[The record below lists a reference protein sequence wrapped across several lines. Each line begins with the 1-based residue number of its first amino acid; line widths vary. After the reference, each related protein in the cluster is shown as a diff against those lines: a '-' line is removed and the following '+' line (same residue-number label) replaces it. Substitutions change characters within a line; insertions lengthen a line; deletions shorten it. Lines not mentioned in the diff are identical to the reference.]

1 MIIIEFVDSSLLAA
15 RFMGSNRF
23 LSSLSRTALAISFV
37 LFWVLCGCVS
47 SSSRIFLSIRLS
59 RFEIF
64 LVRHAFEQYLTWSQ
78 FLFKDFRHVKVLPQD
93 TQVFLGCSAFMGCR
107 FS

>member
-37 LFWVLCGCVS
+37 LIWVLCGCVS

-64 LVRHAFEQYLTWSQ
+64 LVRHAFEQYLTWAQ

-93 TQVFLGCSAFMGCR
+93 TQVFLGSSAFMGCR
-107 FS
+107 LS

>member
-1 MIIIEFVDSSLLAA
+1 MMHSLLFGI
-15 RFMGSNRF
+15 RFICCLEVLINSVLGFHDASVSVNDLLLLRSL
-23 LSSLSRTALAISFV
+23 LSFP
-37 LFWVLCGCVS
+37 
-47 SSSRIFLSIRLS
+47 